1 MTNTQLLTVCVSLV
15 LGVCGVATIFVSGWV
30 KASQISKLQSEIDK
44 LWERV
49 SEIAVLKSK
58 LETIADDV
66 KDIKKKL
73 FE

>member
-1 MTNTQLLTVCVSLV
+1 MNNVQLLTICISTI
-15 LGVCGVATIFVSGWV
+15 LGISAVATIFVGGWV
-30 KASQISKLQSEIDK
+30 KASQISKLQTEIDK

-58 LETIADDV
+58 LETIGDDV
-66 KDIKKKL
+66 KEIKKKL